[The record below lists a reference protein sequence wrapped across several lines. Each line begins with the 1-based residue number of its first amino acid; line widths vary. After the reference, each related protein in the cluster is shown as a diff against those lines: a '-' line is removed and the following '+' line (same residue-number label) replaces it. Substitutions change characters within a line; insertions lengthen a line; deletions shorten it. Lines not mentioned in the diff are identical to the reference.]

1 MELRESPDCCPSSQ
15 FPVHCLQAPGAT
27 TPRTQSV
34 VRTECHVRLY
44 GISLCPVA
52 TRQSDASM
60 NQKQCACQVSL
71 VSAGLCLESWAT
83 VAVWVPGSM
92 RVTPPPPMPVCLCL
106 LLM

>member
-1 MELRESPDCCPSSQ
+1 M
-15 FPVHCLQAPGAT
+15 
-27 TPRTQSV
+27 

-60 NQKQCACQVSL
+60 NQKQCACQASL

-92 RVTPPPPMPVCLCL
+92 RVTHPPPPRACVSVFVAGVISSPGMCAKLFI
-106 LLM
+106 